1 MRALWYGLIVVLV
14 ACSGG
19 GQQAAPQGKS
29 DADLPATDIQADGV
43 SLPALDVAC
52 ASCHDLEVLGQKAAD
67 SDGAWSS
74 WLVAAGQG
82 LVRVD
87 PAIPAPGTHLGLS
100 WPRRGNHPSSALA
113 AGACHGCHPVDDQG
127 IGHGVRA
134 YPEAAAKAAFAGGE
148 SCGPGC
154 HEWLGSGIVAAPF
167 GDGGPV
173 WQGSADPADLLAA
186 GDNAHTALWQDG
198 YAGNGKGLS
207 LKIGQF
213 RPGCGGCHNLA
224 EESHGAMLSCLH
236 CHRMTGGDG
245 KSHSQHIA
253 IINAQKD
260 QVNPDGP
267 DSACAYCHMEDGS
280 QDVGKAA
287 CYNCHLSGHQPLA
300 PAGGAHFW

>member
-1 MRALWYGLIVVLV
+1 MRSLIVFLAALLT

-19 GQQAAPQGKS
+19 EKQAPPDGGSA
-29 DADLPATDIQADGV
+29 ADLKASDVP
-43 SLPALDVAC
+43 PDVAPLPTLEVTC
-52 ASCHDLEVLGQKAAD
+52 ASCHDIEALGPMAAT
-67 SDGAWSS
+67 SGSSWSS

-87 PAIPAPGTHLGLS
+87 PAIPEPGTHLGLS
-100 WPRRGNHPSSALA
+100 WPRRGYHPQSALA
-113 AGACHGCHPVDDQG
+113 TEACQSCHPVDNQG
-127 IGHGVRA
+127 IGHGIKA
-134 YPEAAAKAAFAGGE
+134 YPEVAAKLAFTGGE

-154 HEWLGSGIVAAPF
+154 HEWLGTTVAAAPF
-167 GDGGPV
+167 GDGGPT